1 LTTLIYLG
9 YTDNFMLNSLR
20 VSADKLGAEA
30 EMDSTQKHQLLSQS
44 DVTEIFQ
51 LLGLATQQDR
61 QRVLSLADL
70 QEQPRPQKTVYITRL
85 SNSSAPVCKT

>member
-20 VSADKLGAEA
+20 FWADKLGAEA
-30 EMDSTQKHQLLSQS
+30 EVDSMQKHQPLSQS

-51 LLGLATQQDR
+51 LLGLTTQQDR
-61 QRVLSLADL
+61 QRVLSLADVR
-70 QEQPRPQKTVYITRL
+70 EQPSPQKALYITRL